1 MVPFYFSFSTLLCIT
16 RILRL
21 NTRKIKLLFKKA
33 GNPTHSPNN
42 YTFTK
47 GVIKLNQKQLST
59 INEKSW
65 NAAAYEAWTNRHGTP
80 TEYAKKLMQDPV
92 HEVSYYS
99 PYIQSPK
106 GKRIIN
112 LLGSKGNK
120 AVALALLGADVTVVD
135 ISASNEKYAT
145 ELAEAADVSI
155 QYIVSDVLDLN
166 LSQSFDIVLL
176 ELGVLHYFLDLKPLF
191 HIISHL
197 LKQDGTF
204 ILRDYHPVYTK
215 LLGVDHPSFRAN
227 GNYFDEELIEDDVAY
242 STLLTESQKYA
253 LPRTKIRRWTLGEVI
268 SAMAETNFKVEKLI
282 EEHGPH
288 QRWVFPSTS
297 PEGIEE
303 RIPGL
308 YTLIATTCKKG
319 SLHG

>member
-1 MVPFYFSFSTLLCIT
+1 MYDLITEKSNFYPE
-16 RILRL
+16 
-21 NTRKIKLLFKKA
+21 RK
-33 GNPTHSPNN
+33 GNPIPLPNT

-47 GVIKLNQKQLST
+47 GVIRLNQKQLST
-59 INEKSW
+59 RNEKSW
-65 NAAAYEAWTNRHGTP
+65 NAAAYEAWTNRHGAP
-80 TEYAKKLMQDPV
+80 ADYAKKLIENPMR
-92 HEVSYYS
+92 EVDHYL

-120 AVALALLGADVTVVD
+120 AVSLALLGADVTVVD
-135 ISASNEKYAT
+135 ISASNAKYAN
-145 ELAEAADVSI
+145 ELAEAAGVSI
-155 QYIVSDVLDLN
+155 QYIVSDVLN
-166 LSQSFDIVLL
+166 VQLSESFDIVLL

-191 HIISHL
+191 QKIATL
-197 LKQDGTF
+197 LKRDGML

-215 LLGVDHPSFRAN
+215 LLGVDHPSFQAN

-242 STLLTESQKYA
+242 SILLTEAQKES
-253 LPRTKIRRWTLGEVI
+253 LPKTTIRRWTLGEI
-268 SAMAETNFKVEKLI
+268 ITTLAEEHFKIEKLV
-282 EEHGPH
+282 EEHGSH
-288 QRWVFPSTS
+288 QRWVFPSTA

-308 YTLIATTCKKG
+308 YTLIATACKKG

>member
-1 MVPFYFSFSTLLCIT
+1 MI
-16 RILRL
+16 R
-21 NTRKIKLLFKKA
+21 
-33 GNPTHSPNN
+33 
-42 YTFTK
+42 
-47 GVIKLNQKQLST
+47 LNQKQLSKR
-59 INEKSW
+59 NEKSW
-65 NAAAYEAWTNRHGTP
+65 NAAAYEAWTNRHGAP
-80 TEYAKKLMQDPV
+80 ADYAKKIMENPIR
-92 HEVSYYS
+92 EVDHYL

-135 ISASNEKYAT
+135 ISASNAKYAN
-145 ELAEAADVSI
+145 ELADAAGVSI
-155 QYIVSDVLDLN
+155 QYVVSDVLHIQ
-166 LSQSFDIVLL
+166 LSESFDIVLL

-191 HIISHL
+191 QKIATL
-197 LKQDGTF
+197 LKEDGTL

-242 STLLTESQKYA
+242 SILLTEAQKES
-253 LPRTKIRRWTLGEVI
+253 LPKTTIRRWTLGEI
-268 SAMAETNFKVEKLI
+268 ITTLAGEHFKIEKLV

-288 QRWVFPSTS
+288 QRWVFPSTA

-303 RIPGL
+303 CVPGL
-308 YTLIATTCKKG
+308 YTLIATACKKG

>member
-1 MVPFYFSFSTLLCIT
+1 MYDLITEKSNFYSE
-16 RILRL
+16 
-21 NTRKIKLLFKKA
+21 RK
-33 GNPTHSPNN
+33 GNPILPPNT

-47 GVIKLNQKQLST
+47 GVITLNQKQLST

-65 NAAAYEAWTNRHGTP
+65 NTAAYEAWTNRHGAP
-80 TEYAKKLMQDPV
+80 EDYAKKIMEDPTR
-92 HEVSYYS
+92 EVAHYL

-120 AVALALLGADVTVVD
+120 AVALALLGSDVTVVD
-135 ISASNEKYAT
+135 ISASNAKYAN
-145 ELAEAADVSI
+145 ELADAADVSI
-155 QYIVSDVLDLN
+155 HYIVSDVLDVN
-166 LSQSFDIVLL
+166 LSKSFDIVLL

-191 HIISHL
+191 KKISQL
-197 LKQDGTF
+197 LKPGGIL
-204 ILRDYHPVYTK
+204 ILRDYHPIYTK
-215 LLGVDHPSFRAN
+215 LLGVDHPSFRAS

-242 STLLTESQKYA
+242 SILLTEAQKES
-253 LPRTKIRRWTLGEVI
+253 LPKTTIRRWTLGEI
-268 SAMAETNFKVEKLI
+268 ITTLAEERFKIEKLV
-282 EEHGPH
+282 EEHGSH
-288 QRWVFPSTS
+288 QRWVFPSTA

-308 YTLIATTCKKG
+308 YTIIATVCKKG

>member
-1 MVPFYFSFSTLLCIT
+1 MYDLITEKSNFYPE
-16 RILRL
+16 
-21 NTRKIKLLFKKA
+21 RK
-33 GNPTHSPNN
+33 GNPIPLPNN

-47 GVIKLNQKQLST
+47 GVITLNQKQLST

-65 NAAAYEAWTNRHGTP
+65 NTAAYEAWTNRHGAP
-80 TEYAKKLMQDPV
+80 ADYAKKIIEDPMR
-92 HEVSYYS
+92 EVDHYL

-135 ISASNEKYAT
+135 ISASNAKYAN
-145 ELAEAADVSI
+145 ELADAAGVSI
-155 QYIVSDVLDLN
+155 EYVVSDVLHVQ
-166 LSQSFDIVLL
+166 LSESFDIVLL

-191 HIISHL
+191 QKIATL
-197 LKQDGTF
+197 LKEDGML

-242 STLLTESQKYA
+242 SILLTEAQKES
-253 LPRTKIRRWTLGEVI
+253 LPKTTIRRWTLGEI
-268 SAMAETNFKVEKLI
+268 ITTLAEEHFKIEKLV

-288 QRWVFPSTS
+288 QRWVFPSTA
-297 PEGIEE
+297 PEGMEE
-303 RIPGL
+303 RVPGL
-308 YTLIATTCKKG
+308 YTLIATACKKG

>member
-1 MVPFYFSFSTLLCIT
+1 MYDLITEKSNFYPE
-16 RILRL
+16 
-21 NTRKIKLLFKKA
+21 RK
-33 GNPTHSPNN
+33 GNPILPPNT

-47 GVIKLNQKQLST
+47 GVITLNQKQLST

-65 NAAAYEAWTNRHGTP
+65 NTAAYEAWTNRHGAP
-80 TEYAKKLMQDPV
+80 EDYAKKIMEDPTR
-92 HEVSYYS
+92 EVAHYL

-120 AVALALLGADVTVVD
+120 AVALALLGSDVTVVD
-135 ISASNEKYAT
+135 ISASNAKYAN
-145 ELAEAADVSI
+145 ELADAAGVSI
-155 QYIVSDVLDLN
+155 QYVVSDVLN
-166 LSQSFDIVLL
+166 VQLSESFDIVLL

-191 HIISHL
+191 QKIATL
-197 LKQDGTF
+197 LKRDGML

-215 LLGVDHPSFRAN
+215 LLGVDHPSFQAN

-242 STLLTESQKYA
+242 SILLTEAQKES
-253 LPRTKIRRWTLGEVI
+253 LPKTTIRRWTLGEI
-268 SAMAETNFKVEKLI
+268 ITTLAEERFKIEKLV
-282 EEHGPH
+282 EEHGSH
-288 QRWVFPSTS
+288 QRWVFPSTA

-308 YTLIATTCKKG
+308 YTIIATACKKG

>member
-1 MVPFYFSFSTLLCIT
+1 MYDLITEKSNFYSE
-16 RILRL
+16 
-21 NTRKIKLLFKKA
+21 RK
-33 GNPTHSPNN
+33 GNPIPLPNN

-47 GVIKLNQKQLST
+47 GVITLNQKQLST

-65 NAAAYEAWTNRHGTP
+65 NTAAYEAWTNRHGAP
-80 TEYAKKLMQDPV
+80 ADYAKKIMKDPTR
-92 HEVSYYS
+92 EVAHYL

-120 AVALALLGADVTVVD
+120 AVALALLGSDVTVVD
-135 ISASNEKYAT
+135 ISASNAKYAN
-145 ELAEAADVSI
+145 ELADAAGVSI
-155 QYIVSDVLDLN
+155 EYVVSDVLHVQ

-191 HIISHL
+191 TKISQL
-197 LKQDGTF
+197 LKPDGIL
-204 ILRDYHPVYTK
+204 ILRDYHPIYTK
-215 LLGVDHPSFRAN
+215 LLGVDHPSFRAS

-242 STLLTESQKYA
+242 SILLTEAQKES
-253 LPRTKIRRWTLGEVI
+253 LPKTTIRRWTLGEI
-268 SAMAETNFKVEKLI
+268 ITTLAEERFKIEKLV
-282 EEHGPH
+282 EEHGSH
-288 QRWVFPSTS
+288 QRWVFPSTA

-308 YTLIATTCKKG
+308 YTIIATACKKG

>member
-1 MVPFYFSFSTLLCIT
+1 MYDLITEKSNFYSE
-16 RILRL
+16 
-21 NTRKIKLLFKKA
+21 RK
-33 GNPTHSPNN
+33 GNPIPLPNN

-47 GVIKLNQKQLST
+47 GVITLNQKQLST

-65 NAAAYEAWTNRHGTP
+65 NTAAYEAWTNRHGAP
-80 TEYAKKLMQDPV
+80 EDYAKKIMEDPTR
-92 HEVSYYS
+92 EVAHYL

-120 AVALALLGADVTVVD
+120 GVALALLGSDVTVVD
-135 ISASNEKYAT
+135 ISASNAKYAN
-145 ELAEAADVSI
+145 ELADAAGVSI
-155 QYIVSDVLDLN
+155 QYVVSDVLN
-166 LSQSFDIVLL
+166 VQLSESFDIVLL

-191 HIISHL
+191 QKIATL
-197 LKQDGTF
+197 LKRDGML

-215 LLGVDHPSFRAN
+215 LLGVDHPSFQAN

-242 STLLTESQKYA
+242 SILLTEAQKES
-253 LPRTKIRRWTLGEVI
+253 LPKTTIRRWTLGEI
-268 SAMAETNFKVEKLI
+268 ITTLAEERFKIEKLV
-282 EEHGPH
+282 EEHGSH
-288 QRWVFPSTS
+288 QRWVFPSTA

-308 YTLIATTCKKG
+308 YTIIATACKKG

>member
-1 MVPFYFSFSTLLCIT
+1 MYDLITEKSNFYLERKGNSIPLP
-16 RILRL
+16 
-21 NTRKIKLLFKKA
+21 NT
-33 GNPTHSPNN
+33 

-47 GVIKLNQKQLST
+47 GVIRLNQKQLST
-59 INEKSW
+59 RNEKSW
-65 NAAAYEAWTNRHGTP
+65 NAAAYEAWTNRHGAP
-80 TEYAKKLMQDPV
+80 ADYAKKIIEDPMR
-92 HEVSYYS
+92 EVDHYL

-135 ISASNEKYAT
+135 ISASNAKYAN
-145 ELAEAADVSI
+145 ELADAAGVSI
-155 QYIVSDVLDLN
+155 EYVVSDVLHVQ
-166 LSQSFDIVLL
+166 LSESFDIVLL

-191 HIISHL
+191 QKIATL
-197 LKQDGTF
+197 LKEDGML

-242 STLLTESQKYA
+242 SILLTEAQKES
-253 LPRTKIRRWTLGEVI
+253 LPKTTIRRWTLGEIVTTL
-268 SAMAETNFKVEKLI
+268 AEEHFKIEKLV

-288 QRWVFPSTS
+288 QRWVFPSTA
-297 PEGIEE
+297 PEGMEE
-303 RIPGL
+303 RVPGL
-308 YTLIATTCKKG
+308 YTLIATACKKG

>member
-1 MVPFYFSFSTLLCIT
+1 MYDLITEKSNFYPERKGNYIPLP
-16 RILRL
+16 
-21 NTRKIKLLFKKA
+21 NT
-33 GNPTHSPNN
+33 

-47 GVIKLNQKQLST
+47 GVITLNQKQLST

-65 NAAAYEAWTNRHGTP
+65 NTAAYEAWTNRHGAP
-80 TEYAKKLMQDPV
+80 EDYAKKIMEDPTR
-92 HEVSYYS
+92 EVAHYL

-120 AVALALLGADVTVVD
+120 GVALALLGSDVTVVD
-135 ISASNEKYAT
+135 ISASNAKYAN
-145 ELAEAADVSI
+145 ELADAAGVSI
-155 QYIVSDVLDLN
+155 QYVVSDVLN
-166 LSQSFDIVLL
+166 VQLSESFDIVLL

-191 HIISHL
+191 QKIATL
-197 LKQDGTF
+197 LKRDGML

-215 LLGVDHPSFRAN
+215 LLGVDHPSFKAN

-242 STLLTESQKYA
+242 SILLTEAQKES
-253 LPRTKIRRWTLGEVI
+253 LPKTTIRRWTLGEI
-268 SAMAETNFKVEKLI
+268 ITTLAEERFKIEKLV
-282 EEHGPH
+282 EEHGSH
-288 QRWVFPSTS
+288 QRWVFPSTA

-308 YTLIATTCKKG
+308 YTIIATACKKG

>member
-1 MVPFYFSFSTLLCIT
+1 M
-16 RILRL
+16 
-21 NTRKIKLLFKKA
+21 
-33 GNPTHSPNN
+33 
-42 YTFTK
+42 
-47 GVIKLNQKQLST
+47 NQKQLST

-65 NAAAYEAWTNRHGTP
+65 NTAAYEAWTNRHGAP
-80 TEYAKKLMQDPV
+80 EDYAKKIMEDPTR
-92 HEVSYYS
+92 EVAHYL

-120 AVALALLGADVTVVD
+120 AVALALLGSDVTVVD
-135 ISASNEKYAT
+135 ISASNAKYAN
-145 ELAEAADVSI
+145 ELADAAGVSI
-155 QYIVSDVLDLN
+155 QYVVSDVLN
-166 LSQSFDIVLL
+166 VQLSESFDIVLL

-191 HIISHL
+191 QKIATL
-197 LKQDGTF
+197 LKRDGML

-215 LLGVDHPSFRAN
+215 LLGVDHPSFKAN

-242 STLLTESQKYA
+242 SILLTEAQKES
-253 LPRTKIRRWTLGEVI
+253 LPKTTIRRWTLGEI
-268 SAMAETNFKVEKLI
+268 ITTLAEERFKIEKLV
-282 EEHGPH
+282 EEHGSH
-288 QRWVFPSTS
+288 QRWVFPSTA

-308 YTLIATTCKKG
+308 YTIIATACKKG

>member
-1 MVPFYFSFSTLLCIT
+1 M
-16 RILRL
+16 
-21 NTRKIKLLFKKA
+21 
-33 GNPTHSPNN
+33 
-42 YTFTK
+42 
-47 GVIKLNQKQLST
+47 NQKQLST
-59 INEKSW
+59 RNEKCW
-65 NAAAYEAWTNRHGTP
+65 NAAAYEAWTNRHGVP
-80 TEYAKKLMQDPV
+80 ADYAKKLIADPMR
-92 HEVSYYS
+92 EVDHYL

-135 ISASNEKYAT
+135 ISASNAKYAN
-145 ELAEAADVSI
+145 ELAEAAGVSI
-155 QYIVSDVLDLN
+155 QYVVSDVLN
-166 LSQSFDIVLL
+166 VQLSESFDIVLL

-191 HIISHL
+191 QKIATL
-197 LKQDGTF
+197 LKGGGML

-242 STLLTESQKYA
+242 SILLTEAQKES
-253 LPRTKIRRWTLGEVI
+253 LPKTLIRRWTLGEI
-268 SAMAETNFKVEKLI
+268 ITTLAEEHFKIEKLV

-288 QRWVFPSTS
+288 QRWVFPSTA
-297 PEGIEE
+297 PEEIEE
-303 RIPGL
+303 RVPGL
-308 YTLIATTCKKG
+308 YTLIATACKKG

>member
-1 MVPFYFSFSTLLCIT
+1 M
-16 RILRL
+16 
-21 NTRKIKLLFKKA
+21 
-33 GNPTHSPNN
+33 
-42 YTFTK
+42 
-47 GVIKLNQKQLST
+47 NQKQLST
-59 INEKSW
+59 MNEKSW
-65 NAAAYEAWTNRHGTP
+65 NAAAYEAWTNRHGAP
-80 TEYAKKLMQDPV
+80 EDYAKKLMEDPMR
-92 HEVSYYS
+92 EVAHYL

-120 AVALALLGADVTVVD
+120 AVSLALLGADVTIVD
-135 ISASNEKYAT
+135 ISASNAKYAN

-155 QYIVSDVLDLN
+155 QYIVSDVLDVKLPE
-166 LSQSFDIVLL
+166 SFDIVLL

-191 HIISHL
+191 TKISQL
-197 LKQDGTF
+197 LKPGGML
-204 ILRDYHPVYTK
+204 ILRDYHPMYTK
-215 LLGVDHPSFRAN
+215 LLGVDHPSFRAG

-242 STLLTESQKYA
+242 SILLTESQKES
-253 LPRTKIRRWTLGEVI
+253 LPKTTIRRWTLGEII
-268 SAMAETNFKVEKLI
+268 STLASASLRIEKLV

-288 QRWVFPSTS
+288 QRWVFPATA

-308 YTLIATTCKKG
+308 YTLIATTYKKG

>member
-1 MVPFYFSFSTLLCIT
+1 MYDLITEKSNFYPE
-16 RILRL
+16 
-21 NTRKIKLLFKKA
+21 RK
-33 GNPTHSPNN
+33 GNPILPPNT

-47 GVIKLNQKQLST
+47 GVITLNQKQLST

-65 NAAAYEAWTNRHGTP
+65 NTAAYEAWTNRHGAP
-80 TEYAKKLMQDPV
+80 EDYAKKIMEDPTR
-92 HEVSYYS
+92 EVAHYL

-120 AVALALLGADVTVVD
+120 AVALALLGSDVTVVD
-135 ISASNEKYAT
+135 ISASNAKYAN
-145 ELAEAADVSI
+145 ELADAAGVSI
-155 QYIVSDVLDLN
+155 QYVVSDVLN
-166 LSQSFDIVLL
+166 VQLSESFDIVLL

-191 HIISHL
+191 QKIATL
-197 LKQDGTF
+197 LKRDGML

-215 LLGVDHPSFRAN
+215 LLGVDHPSFKAN
-227 GNYFDEELIEDDVAY
+227 GNYFDEKLIEDDVAY
-242 STLLTESQKYA
+242 SILLTEAQKES
-253 LPRTKIRRWTLGEVI
+253 LPKTTIRRWTLGEI
-268 SAMAETNFKVEKLI
+268 ITTLAEERFKIEKLV
-282 EEHGPH
+282 EEHGSH
-288 QRWVFPSTS
+288 QRWVFPSTA

-308 YTLIATTCKKG
+308 YTIIATACKKG

>member
-1 MVPFYFSFSTLLCIT
+1 MHDLITEKSNFYPE
-16 RILRL
+16 
-21 NTRKIKLLFKKA
+21 RK
-33 GNPTHSPNN
+33 GNPILPPNT

-47 GVIKLNQKQLST
+47 GVITLNQKQLST

-65 NAAAYEAWTNRHGTP
+65 NTAAYEAWTNRHGAP
-80 TEYAKKLMQDPV
+80 EDYAKKIMEDPTR
-92 HEVSYYS
+92 EVAHYL

-120 AVALALLGADVTVVD
+120 AVALALLGSDVTVVD
-135 ISASNEKYAT
+135 ISASNAKYAN
-145 ELAEAADVSI
+145 ELADAAGVSI
-155 QYIVSDVLDLN
+155 QYVVSDVLN
-166 LSQSFDIVLL
+166 VQLSESFDIVLL

-191 HIISHL
+191 QKIATL
-197 LKQDGTF
+197 LKRDGML

-215 LLGVDHPSFRAN
+215 LLGVDHPSFQAN

-242 STLLTESQKYA
+242 SILLTEAQKES
-253 LPRTKIRRWTLGEVI
+253 LPKTTIRRWTLGEI
-268 SAMAETNFKVEKLI
+268 ITTLAEERFKIEKLV
-282 EEHGPH
+282 EEHGSH
-288 QRWVFPSTS
+288 QRWVFPSTA

-308 YTLIATTCKKG
+308 YTIIATACKKG

>member
-1 MVPFYFSFSTLLCIT
+1 M
-16 RILRL
+16 
-21 NTRKIKLLFKKA
+21 
-33 GNPTHSPNN
+33 
-42 YTFTK
+42 
-47 GVIKLNQKQLST
+47 NQKQLST
-59 INEKSW
+59 INERSW

-92 HEVSYYS
+92 HEVSYYL

-120 AVALALLGADVTVVD
+120 AVALALLGADITVVD

-145 ELAEAADVSI
+145 ELAEAAGVSI
-155 QYIVSDVLDLN
+155 QYIVSDVLDIN
-166 LSQSFDIVLL
+166 LPQTFDIVLL
-176 ELGVLHYFLDLKPLF
+176 ELGVLHYFLDLQPLF
-191 HIISHL
+191 QKIANL
-197 LKQDGTF
+197 LKQDGML

-215 LLGVDHPSFRAN
+215 LLGVNHPSFRAS

-242 STLLTESQKYA
+242 STLLTEAQKES
-253 LPRTKIRRWTLGEVI
+253 LPKTTIHRWTLGEI
-268 SAMAETNFKVEKLI
+268 ITTLAEEHFKIEKLT

>member
-1 MVPFYFSFSTLLCIT
+1 MVSSYFSFSTLLRIT

-21 NTRKIKLLFKKA
+21 NNRKIKPLFKKT
-33 GNPTHSPNN
+33 GIPTHSSNN
-42 YTFTK
+42 YMFTK

-65 NAAAYEAWTNRHGTP
+65 NTAAYEAWTNRHGTP

-92 HEVSYYS
+92 HEVSYYL

-145 ELAEAADVSI
+145 ELAEAAGVSI

-242 STLLTESQKYA
+242 SILLTESQKA
-253 LPRTKIRRWTLGEVI
+253 AVPRTKIRRWTLGEVI
-268 SAMAETNFKVEKLI
+268 TAMADANFKIEKLI
-282 EEHGPH
+282 EEHGSH

>member
-1 MVPFYFSFSTLLCIT
+1 M
-16 RILRL
+16 
-21 NTRKIKLLFKKA
+21 
-33 GNPTHSPNN
+33 
-42 YTFTK
+42 
-47 GVIKLNQKQLST
+47 NQKQLST

-65 NAAAYEAWTNRHGTP
+65 NAAAYEAWTNRHGAP
-80 TEYAKKLMQDPV
+80 AEYAKKLMQDPV
-92 HEVSYYS
+92 HEVAYYL
-99 PYIQSPK
+99 PYIHSPK

-145 ELAEAADVSI
+145 ELAKAAGVSI

-191 HIISHL
+191 HIISNL

-215 LLGVDHPSFRAN
+215 LLGVDHPAFRAN
-227 GNYFDEELIEDDVAY
+227 GNYFGEELIEDDVAY
-242 STLLTESQKYA
+242 STLLTESQKKA
-253 LPRTKIRRWTLGEVI
+253 LPRTKIRRWTLGEI
-268 SAMAETNFKVEKLI
+268 ITAMAETNFKVEKLI

-288 QRWVFPSTS
+288 QRWVFPPTA

>member
-1 MVPFYFSFSTLLCIT
+1 MYDLITEKSNFYPE
-16 RILRL
+16 
-21 NTRKIKLLFKKA
+21 RK
-33 GNPTHSPNN
+33 GNPILPPNT

-47 GVIKLNQKQLST
+47 GVITLNQKQLSA

-65 NAAAYEAWTNRHGTP
+65 NTAAYEAWTNRHGAP
-80 TEYAKKLMQDPV
+80 EDYAKKIMEDPTR
-92 HEVSYYS
+92 EVAHYL

-120 AVALALLGADVTVVD
+120 AVALALLGSDLTVVD
-135 ISASNEKYAT
+135 ISASNAKYAN
-145 ELAEAADVSI
+145 ELADAAGVSI
-155 QYIVSDVLDLN
+155 QYVVSDVLN
-166 LSQSFDIVLL
+166 VQLSESFDIVLL

-191 HIISHL
+191 QKIATL
-197 LKQDGTF
+197 LKRDGML

-215 LLGVDHPSFRAN
+215 LLGVDHPSFQAN

-242 STLLTESQKYA
+242 SILLTEAQKES
-253 LPRTKIRRWTLGEVI
+253 LPKTTIRRWTLGEI
-268 SAMAETNFKVEKLI
+268 ITTLAEERFKIEKLV
-282 EEHGPH
+282 EEHGSH
-288 QRWVFPSTS
+288 QRWVFPSTA

-308 YTLIATTCKKG
+308 YTIIATACKKG